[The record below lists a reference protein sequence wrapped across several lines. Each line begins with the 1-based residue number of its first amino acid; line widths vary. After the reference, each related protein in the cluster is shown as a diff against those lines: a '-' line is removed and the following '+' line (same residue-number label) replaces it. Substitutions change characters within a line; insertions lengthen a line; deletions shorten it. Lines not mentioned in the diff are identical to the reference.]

1 MFYLSSILNNTPAIT
16 QAVQTITAS
25 LSKPCF
31 QKLVGIDAC
40 HAKQTRGDK
49 HVTIQNKAAV
59 SLEQEGDVEGAKDQ
73 DDMEE
78 VDEKEE
84 DENSSSFVEDSD

>member
-1 MFYLSSILNNTPAIT
+1 M
-16 QAVQTITAS
+16 
-25 LSKPCF
+25 
-31 QKLVGIDAC
+31 
-40 HAKQTRGDK
+40 
-49 HVTIQNKAAV
+49 